1 MLSGSFKL
9 SDSLLHIT
17 ILLHTTIMKKDNPY
31 LFLLPA
37 AALVLMAELI
47 PVIYTTWLGFMK
59 WDIITPPKWVG
70 LTNYIRVFSTPEL
83 LNALKNTAIW
93 VVGTMLFPV
102 TLALILANLI
112 NSVKFKGIFKAIF
125 FIPATLS
132 PTVAGIFWRRVLS
145 SRHGALNAILA
156 AFGAG
161 PITVLTNPQL
171 NTFVMLGVWT
181 WQFLGLNLILFLVGL
196 ETIPKEPIEAAR
208 VDGANFWQIFW
219 HVTIPLLRPISLV
232 VLANAA
238 INSVR
243 MFDIPWVMS
252 EGGPGR
258 ASETLAISLYK
269 ESFLLFHMGLGS
281 AIAVVISLIT
291 MILAFRSLLAMKERG
306 HA

>member
-1 MLSGSFKL
+1 
-9 SDSLLHIT
+9 
-17 ILLHTTIMKKDNPY
+17 MKKDNPY

-47 PVIYTTWLGFMK
+47 PVVYTTWLGFMK

-70 LTNYIRVFSTPEL
+70 LTNYTRVFSTPEL

-102 TLALILANLI
+102 GLALIIANFI

-145 SRHGALNAILA
+145 SRHGGLNAILA
-156 AFGAG
+156 AFGVG
-161 PITVLTNPQL
+161 PIAVLTNPQL
-171 NTFVMLGVWT
+171 NTYVMLGVWT

-208 VDGANFWQIFW
+208 VDGANFWQIFR
-219 HVTIPLLRPISLV
+219 HVTVPLLRPITLV
-232 VLANAA
+232 VVANAA